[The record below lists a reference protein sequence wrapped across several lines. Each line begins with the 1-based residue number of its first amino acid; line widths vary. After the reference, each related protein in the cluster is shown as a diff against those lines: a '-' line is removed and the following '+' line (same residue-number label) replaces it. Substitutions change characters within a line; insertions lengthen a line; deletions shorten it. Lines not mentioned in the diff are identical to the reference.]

1 MFINY
6 VGINSYLVIYK
17 AIVKQK
23 SDINVVKPLIN
34 TPLKPLLIRLITR
47 QEATIYLL
55 VYIIYVFT
63 LMVALTQR
71 QDNQSHGWGHE
82 PKCWQL
88 KHTRHLHEWISI
100 ILSCHAAPEKLYK
113 TPLHTIKFN
122 LWTETRDEFL
132 ASGAKL
138 VA

>member
-1 MFINY
+1 M
-6 VGINSYLVIYK
+6 L
-17 AIVKQK
+17 A
-23 SDINVVKPLIN
+23 LI
-34 TPLKPLLIRLITR
+34 LILLFTR
-47 QEATIYLL
+47 QLWSKNPILMLSNPWSTLTKTIIDKANHTARSHYLFAC
-55 VYIIYVFT
+55 IIYVFT

-71 QDNQSHGWGHE
+71 QDNQSHGWSHE

>member
-1 MFINY
+1 M
-6 VGINSYLVIYK
+6 
-17 AIVKQK
+17 
-23 SDINVVKPLIN
+23 KPLFIC
-34 TPLKPLLIRLITR
+34 LYYLRL
-47 QEATIYLL
+47 YSYGS
-55 VYIIYVFT
+55 V
-63 LMVALTQR
+63 TQR
-71 QDNQSHGWGHE
+71 QDNQTHGWGHE

-100 ILSCHAAPEKLYK
+100 TLSCHAAPEKLYK

>member
-1 MFINY
+1 MTWDECNCLLTMFALILILLFTRHCQTLDQHSTKTIIDKANHTAR
-6 VGINSYLVIYK
+6 SHYLF
-17 AIVKQK
+17 AC
-23 SDINVVKPLIN
+23 
-34 TPLKPLLIRLITR
+34 
-47 QEATIYLL
+47 
-55 VYIIYVFT
+55 IIYVFS

-71 QDNQSHGWGHE
+71 QDNQTHGWGHE

>member
-6 VGINSYLVIYK
+6 VRINSYLVIYK

-23 SDINVVKPLIN
+23 SEINVVKPLIN

-47 QEATIYLL
+47 HYSFAC
-55 VYIIYVFT
+55 IIYVFT

-71 QDNQSHGWGHE
+71 QDSQSHGWGHE

-132 ASGAKL
+132 ASGARL